1 MLELQNVNGCIPF
14 AIKIGLYWDIP
25 ADAEKPNDKRT
36 KSGKYIK
43 RGDING

>member
-1 MLELQNVNGCIPF
+1 MCTWCHKDWIILG
-14 AIKIGLYWDIP
+14 DIP